1 MFKIFLMFLGAIFG
15 SFFSAGIY
23 RLRNKKAGFF
33 FGRSICPKCKKK
45 LLARDLVP
53 IISFLLLQGKCRFCH
68 KKIAASYFYLEI
80 LSVLA
85 FGMLAF
91 FGSSDLPQL
100 IWSLVFVLVLIFLG
114 IYDFLFFEIPDVISL
129 PAIILALFS
138 SFFVFT
144 PLNFLESV
152 IGCMIGGGFFLALV
166 LLSNGRWMGGGDI
179 RLGFL
184 MGILVGWPN
193 ILTAL
198 FLAYILG
205 SVISIILLIG
215 NKKHLTDK
223 VPFGTFL
230 SLATFITMLYGDW
243 LVAWYWS
250 ILTI

>member
-179 RLGFL
+179 RLGALLGALLGWQNFL
-184 MGILVGWPN
+184 FALLLASFLGTLVGGFLIWQKKKSLNSQIPFGP
-193 ILTAL
+193 
-198 FLAYILG
+198 FLALGGFLALIFGEQILDFY
-205 SVISIILLIG
+205 LQ
-215 NKKHLTDK
+215 N
-223 VPFGTFL
+223 FF
-230 SLATFITMLYGDW
+230 
-243 LVAWYWS
+243 
-250 ILTI
+250 